1 MTFALN
7 NSGRAIPNQTHL
19 NKCKVI
25 AVVVYDLLSDNECIF
40 SCVLYFRASKK
51 FVIWRPTTIIDV
63 DTLLSYDELN
73 LWNVLYLMLLLE
85 ECCGLTIEPSFKN
98 NVVIE

>member
-7 NSGRAIPNQTHL
+7 NSGSAIPNQTHL
-19 NKCKVI
+19 KKCKVI
-25 AVVVYDLLSDNECIF
+25 AVVNDLLSDNECIF

-63 DTLLSYDELN
+63 DAPLSYDELN
-73 LWNVLYLMLLLE
+73 LWNFLYLMLLLE

-98 NVVIE
+98 DVVIE